1 MFNELELAQIAQ
13 GRLDALLSRE
23 KTMSETLENRQS
35 SDRRFEDRRSF
46 ERRLR
51 AFEERSASSAGH
63 CAFLDALITP
73 DGCRKIR
80 RHNASPALCADCP
93 GVFAERRMLQRRRIQ
108 RRLGKD
114 RRKCQIHA

>member
-1 MFNELELAQIAQ
+1 
-13 GRLDALLSRE
+13 
-23 KTMSETLENRQS
+23 MSEALKKRQS
-35 SDRRFEDRRSF
+35 SDRRFEDRRTF

-73 DGCRKIR
+73 DGCKKIR
-80 RHNASPALCADCP
+80 YHHVSPALCADCP
-93 GVFAERRMLQRRRIQ
+93 GVFGERRALQRRRIQ